1 MNRRELIALLG
12 GAAATWP
19 LRARAQQAVMPVVG
33 FLSARAPGEA
43 RHLVAAVLQGLK
55 DTGFVEGQ
63 NVAIEY
69 RFAGNP
75 NEPLSALAADL
86 VRRQVTVIVATTTPA
101 ALAAKAVTTTIPI
114 VFEAGFD
121 PVQLGLVA
129 SLNRPGG
136 NITGVTQ
143 LNQALAPKRLEF
155 LHELVPKARVMAR
168 LFNPANPASADAQ
181 SSEVLAAAHN
191 LGLELHVMNA
201 STEGDFAGVFADLI
215 QVRAGGLVIDSDSF
229 FTAQQEQL
237 AALAVRHAVPAV
249 YETREFVAAGG
260 LLSYGGSLTDAY
272 RLAGVY
278 AARIL
283 KGEKPGELPVQQ
295 ATKVEMFLNL
305 KTAKAL
311 GITVPLPL
319 LGRADEVIE

>member
-1 MNRRELIALLG
+1 MRRRDFITLLG
-12 GAAATWP
+12 GAAAWP
-19 LRARAQQAVMPVVG
+19 LAARSQQQTMPVVG
-33 FLSARAPGEA
+33 LLTSRGASDSPQ
-43 RHLVAAVLQGLK
+43 LVAAVIQGLK

-63 NVAIEY
+63 NVSIEY
-69 RFAGNP
+69 RWAEGQNDRLP
-75 NEPLSALAADL
+75 ALVADL

-143 LNQALAPKRLEF
+143 LNQAIAPKRLEF
-155 LHELVPKARVMAR
+155 LHEMIPTAKVIAR
-168 LFNPANPASADAQ
+168 LSNPANLASADLQ
-181 SSEVLAAAHN
+181 SSEMLAAAHT
-191 LGLELHVMNA
+191 LGLELHVLNA
-201 STEGDFAGVFADLI
+201 SAEGDFDGVFANLI
-215 QVRAGGLVIDSDSF
+215 TLRAAGLVIDSDSF
-229 FTAQQEQL
+229 FTARQERL
-237 AALAVRHAVPAV
+237 AALAVRHAVPAI

-272 RLAGVY
+272 RLAGVF

-283 KGEKPGELPVQQ
+283 KGENPAELPVQQ
-295 ATKVEMFLNL
+295 STKVEMFLNL

-311 GITVPLPL
+311 GITVPLLL